1 MSETQTSPDQPTYST
16 EMLVDRYIELRD
28 LIAAK
33 SEEFKAS
40 KVALE
45 ESMTILNDELFLRLK
60 AAGGTSLKT
69 KAGSVISK
77 TTTTP
82 KAADTGVFL
91 EFVRTTGAVEL
102 LQSRI
107 STTAITEWISNNNG
121 ALPPG
126 IIQET
131 SHSIT
136 IRRA

>member
-1 MSETQTSPDQPTYST
+1 MSETQPNPNYTT
-16 EMLVDRYIELRD
+16 EELVARYVELRD
-28 LIAAK
+28 DIAAK
-33 SEEFKAS
+33 SEEFKAA
-40 KVALE
+40 KAALE

-69 KAGSVISK
+69 RAGSVISK

-91 EFVRTTGAVEL
+91 DFIRTTGAVEL
-102 LQSRI
+102 LQARLSA
-107 STTAITEWISNNNG
+107 TAVNEWIENNNG

-126 IIQET
+126 VIQET

>member
-1 MSETQTSPDQPTYST
+1 MSETQPNPNYTT
-16 EMLVDRYIELRD
+16 EELVARYVELRD
-28 LIAAK
+28 DITAK
-33 SEEFKAS
+33 SEEFKAA
-40 KVALE
+40 KAALE

-69 KAGSVISK
+69 RAGSVISK

-91 EFVRTTGAVEL
+91 EFIRTTGAVEL
-102 LQSRI
+102 LQARLSA
-107 STTAITEWISNNNG
+107 TAVNEWIENNNG

-126 IIQET
+126 VIQET

>member
-1 MSETQTSPDQPTYST
+1 MSETQPNPNYTT
-16 EMLVDRYIELRD
+16 EELVARYVELRD
-28 LIAAK
+28 DITAK
-33 SEEFKAS
+33 SEEFKAA
-40 KVALE
+40 KAALE

-69 KAGSVISK
+69 RAGSVISK

-91 EFVRTTGAVEL
+91 DFIRTTGAVEL
-102 LQSRI
+102 LQARLSA
-107 STTAITEWISNNNG
+107 TAVNEWIENNNG

-126 IIQET
+126 VIQET

>member
-1 MSETQTSPDQPTYST
+1 MSETQPNPNYTT
-16 EMLVDRYIELRD
+16 EELVARYVELRD
-28 LIAAK
+28 DIAAK
-33 SEEFKAS
+33 SEEFKAT
-40 KVALE
+40 KAALE

-69 KAGSVISK
+69 RAGSVISK

-91 EFVRTTGAVEL
+91 DFIRTTGAVEL
-102 LQSRI
+102 LQARLSA
-107 STTAITEWISNNNG
+107 TAVNEWIENNNG

-126 IIQET
+126 VIQET

>member
-1 MSETQTSPDQPTYST
+1 MSETQPNPNYTT
-16 EMLVDRYIELRD
+16 EELVARYVELRD
-28 LIAAK
+28 DIAAK
-33 SEEFKAS
+33 SEEFKAA
-40 KVALE
+40 KAALE

-69 KAGSVISK
+69 RAGSVISK

-91 EFVRTTGAVEL
+91 EFIRTTGAVEL
-102 LQSRI
+102 LQARLSA
-107 STTAITEWISNNNG
+107 TAVNEWIENNNG

-126 IIQET
+126 VIQET

>member
-1 MSETQTSPDQPTYST
+1 MSETQPNPNYTT
-16 EMLVDRYIELRD
+16 EELVARYVELRD
-28 LIAAK
+28 DIAAK

-40 KVALE
+40 KAALE
-45 ESMTILNDELFLRLK
+45 ESMTILNGELFLRLK

-69 KAGSVISK
+69 RAGSVISK
-77 TTTTP
+77 TTTTL

-91 EFVRTTGAVEL
+91 DFIRTTGAVEL
-102 LQSRI
+102 LQARLSA
-107 STTAITEWISNNNG
+107 TAVNEWIENNNG

-126 IIQET
+126 LIQET